1 MITINDQ
8 IDSSKEMLIANGL
21 NADEVLYFERLAKGF
36 TSKSVRLLASHF
48 QALKDLAL
56 KKREDDPD
64 ATAKVSCTIAINIDF
79 TDIHVLNADYKLRYN
94 NPVVDT
100 DGDREKL
107 GEKQPEEPGAEDLGD
122 LPEPGETPAS
132 DEAPAA
138 ETPAEPVASEP
149 ENKPAE

>member
-8 IDSSKEMLIANGL
+8 IESSKDMLIANGL

-64 ATAKVSCTIAINIDF
+64 ATAKVSCTISITLDF
-79 TDIHVLNADYKLRYN
+79 TDIHVLNADYKMRYN
-94 NPVVDT
+94 NPVVDV

-107 GEKQPEEPGAEDLGD
+107 GEESVEEPGAEDLED
-122 LPEPGETPAS
+122 LPTPEPL
-132 DEAPAA
+132 A
-138 ETPAEPVASEP
+138 EVPVHTESQITDGTQAERSGD
-149 ENKPAE
+149 